1 MNSFTSNSVLRGLL
15 ASLEAQADGQTR
27 AEKEVVTYGKI
38 VDFDELKKADR
49 KEEQEQWEIR
59 TKDDSLQYG
68 GCVRIRCLNG
78 KQYILTVKTFRSE
91 KGDLMETETE
101 LPAEIGANMLKE
113 FRKLSSGGMI
123 KTRYFFDVP
132 DSDLVWEVDVY
143 YDEKKQPRAWCKI
156 DLEVSDL
163 RVKRPDLPIQL
174 TQAREIP
181 PKNRTE
187 EQQRFIER
195 LMGKEFVTPNPY
207 LK

>member
-15 ASLEAQADGQTR
+15 ASLESRPDGQTR
-27 AEKEVVTYGKI
+27 VEKEVVIYGKI
-38 VDFDELKKADR
+38 VDFDELKKANR

-59 TKDDSLQYG
+59 IKDDSSQYG

-78 KQYILTVKTFRSE
+78 KQYILTIKTYRPDE
-91 KGDLMETETE
+91 GDLMETETE
-101 LPAEIGANMLKE
+101 LPAEVGVNMLQE

-143 YDEKKQPRAWCKI
+143 YDEKKQPREWCKV

-163 RVKRPDLPIQL
+163 RLKRPDLPIQL

-187 EQQRFIER
+187 DQQRFIER
-195 LMGKEFVTPNPY
+195 LMGKEFVAPNPY
-207 LK
+207 QK